1 MYKPIPI
8 TREDQRNLSTLSVI
22 NIIQSTTLEE
32 NLMSPS
38 IFSVESMTKLLLQEQ
53 AIKHITDNNFME
65 WYTS

>member
-22 NIIQSTTLEE
+22 NIIQSTALEE